1 MSRLRY
7 NLRRLKIALLAVL
20 ASGPLGGPGARAG
33 EDVTRTGYF
42 QTLDGGVGFVLDR
55 SGETPKQRYDDSPE
69 ILLLRPSPA
78 ARGDTVFRQEDGFIV
93 LRETPFGALTLF
105 SRRYR
110 SGAPVVRMG
119 NAARLVPAARTPD
132 EVLATA
138 VALADHLKLSLGS
151 PVTIEV
157 PAISPLGSPAL
168 GVLAQAIENTGI
180 AFDRVLL
187 VPARRAELAARV
199 RGVRYQLRNQP
210 GVAFTE
216 VILRIDFAPA
226 LGFAGRPSSLELEAF
241 LSGALHVA
249 LTKQP
254 TPLTPTSFDQNP

>member
-1 MSRLRY
+1 MSRLRHTI
-7 NLRRLKIALLAVL
+7 RHLKIVLLAVL
-20 ASGPLGGPGARAG
+20 AGGLLTGAGAG

-55 SGETPKQRYDDSPE
+55 SGETPKQRYDGSPE

-78 ARGDTVFRQEDGFIV
+78 ARGDTVFRQEDGYIV

-105 SRRYR
+105 SRHYR
-110 SGAPVVRMG
+110 SGAPVVRLG
-119 NAARLVPAARTPD
+119 NAPPLVPVARTPD
-132 EVLATA
+132 EVLAAA
-138 VALADHLKLSLGS
+138 VALADHLNLSLGS
-151 PVTIEV
+151 PVTLEV
-157 PAISPLGSPAL
+157 PAISPLSSPAL

-187 VPARRAELAARV
+187 VPSRRAELGARV
-199 RGVRYQLRNQP
+199 RGVRYRLRTRP

-254 TPLTPTSFDQNP
+254 TPLTPTSFDSGH